1 MKETKTILEH
11 LRKLFCSVKLAVYT
25 LITLSAT
32 SIIGTIIL
40 QNGTRDQYV
49 HRYGEAAYNLIKVFD
64 IDDMYQAWWF
74 LGLIVILC
82 INIAVCSIGR
92 LRRTWKIIFKVS
104 FNLERFRRSKASV
117 TFEKKTAFDAF
128 KQRSDLFLTRQVGKT
143 DSKETDKGIAIFVE
157 KGRWTRLGVYIVHAS
172 ILLLLIGALIGSRY
186 GFKANIQIKEG
197 ETSNVAFI
205 ANKRT
210 PIQLDFTIKCNDFE
224 VKFYDTGA
232 PEEFRSNLTIIEN
245 GKERLTKDIR
255 VNHPLRYKGIN
266 IFQSSYGTTRP
277 DSVVLDILKRSDKT
291 MISKKVKAGET
302 ITLPDNQGTFK
313 LEGLLPRYDF
323 QEHNLGEALL
333 GTVTPNDKES
343 FQVGLPLKFP
353 SFDKMR
359 KGPFAFLI
367 NEFEQRYFTGLQV
380 TKDPGVWY
388 VYAGFIL
395 MIIGCWITFFMAH
408 QSFCI
413 EIEKKEQDRL
423 SITMTGITNR
433 NNQGIKRKLKTYLT
447 LLGGK

>member
-1 MKETKTILEH
+1 MEEINIIFEH
-11 LRKLFCSVKLAVYT
+11 IRQFFGSVKLAVFT

-49 HRYGEAAYNLIKVFD
+49 HRYGETAYNLIRVFG

-74 LGLIVILC
+74 LGLILILC
-82 INIAVCSIGR
+82 INIAVCSIER
-92 LRRTWKIIFKVS
+92 LRKTWKIIFKVS
-104 FNLERFRRSKASV
+104 FNLERFRRSKARV
-117 TFEKKTAFDAF
+117 TFEKKTTFAAFR
-128 KQRSDLFLTRQVGKT
+128 QRSELFLNKQVGKT
-143 DSKETDKGIAIFVE
+143 DCRKTDKGIAVFAE
-157 KGRWTRLGVYIVHAS
+157 KGRWTRLGVNIVHAS
-172 ILLLLIGALIGSRY
+172 ILLLLTGALIGSWY
-186 GFKANIQIKEG
+186 GFKATIQIKEG

-205 ANKRT
+205 VNKRT
-210 PIQLDFTIKCNDFE
+210 PVQLDFTIQCNDFE

-232 PEEFRSNLTIIEN
+232 PEEFRSSLTIIEN

-266 IFQSSYGTTRP
+266 IFQSSYGTTQP
-277 DSVVLDILKRSDKT
+277 DGVVLDILKRSDKT
-291 MISKKVKAGET
+291 MISKKIKIKET

-313 LEGLLPRYDF
+313 LEGFIPGYDF
-323 QEHNLGEALL
+323 QGHNLGEALV
-333 GTVTPNDKES
+333 GTVTPKGKES

-388 VYAGFIL
+388 VYTGFIL

-413 EIEKKEQDRL
+413 EIENKEQDRL

-433 NNQGIKRKLKTYLT
+433 NHQGIKRKLKTYLT
-447 LLGGK
+447 LLEGR